1 MFKKGLV
8 KCRDYIFNFFENPMI
23 PSDNNES
30 ERGIR
35 KLKIIL
41 KNSCTF
47 RSNFGADAFLE
58 LHSIVE
64 IAKKHDKTP
73 YNEIQANIVLNKFCV
88 SLKARCPQAS
98 QKEPTFN
105 PLFRDVFL
113 WRRRERLIQP
123 LFEVYFCECV

>member
-64 IAKKHDKTP
+64 TAKKHDKTP
-73 YNEIQANIVLNKFCV
+73 YNAIQA
-88 SLKARCPQAS
+88 
-98 QKEPTFN
+98 
-105 PLFRDVFL
+105 
-113 WRRRERLIQP
+113 LIQI
-123 LFEVYFCECV
+123 LKSAITKHNKNSKNNSNVATITMLK